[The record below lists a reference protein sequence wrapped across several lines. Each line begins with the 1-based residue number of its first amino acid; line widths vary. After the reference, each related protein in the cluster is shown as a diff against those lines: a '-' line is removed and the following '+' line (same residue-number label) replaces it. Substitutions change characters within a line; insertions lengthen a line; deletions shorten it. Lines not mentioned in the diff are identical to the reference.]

1 MKNLTIRPLAVL
13 ALLAMLGLS
22 VPAMAVAETPTTTT
36 TVAPT
41 TTTTV
46 TSTTTTTPQTCKQ
59 QLRQW
64 VRQLT
69 RHHEASRGIYTHF
82 SRTYERALDRLAT
95 QLRRARNPADLTAA
109 LGIFHITV
117 NEAKADRDAALA
129 KLGPAPTQPTC

>member
-22 VPAMAVAETPTTTT
+22 VPAMAVADTTTTTVAPTTTT

-41 TTTTV
+41 TTTT
-46 TSTTTTTPQTCKQ
+46 TPQTCKE
-59 QLRQW
+59 QLREW
-64 VRQLT
+64 VRQLS
-69 RHHEASRGIYTHF
+69 RHHEASRDIYTHF

-95 QLRRARNPADLTAA
+95 QLRKARNPADLTAA
-109 LGIFHITV
+109 LGYFHITV